1 MLPNVAAATA
11 IALVLPAAPSAI
23 HHTYTVSV
31 SAPQACTPPDMP
43 SIFPPPTTELYAF
56 IQPPGLGAPKAS
68 EANPGGAGNAEGNWW
83 TPSSVDPKDQQKK
96 VAEIRARQAIA
107 ERNGAY
113 KVEKMRQAEEQAA
126 AKAAAKAQRQAEIR
140 AQREKYAARR

>member
-1 MLPNVAAATA
+1 MLPTVAAAAA
-11 IALVLPAAPSAI
+11 IALVLPAAPSSI
-23 HHTYTVSV
+23 HH
-31 SAPQACTPPDMP
+31 ACTASAAAPVCAPPTMP

-68 EANPGGAGNAEGNWW
+68 QANPGGAGNAEGNWW

-96 VAEIRARQAIA
+96 VAEIRARQVIA